1 MVLNYEYQKVCETAM
16 GSFGYGNLYLRIYAK
31 LLSQSISNNTS
42 TIQKE
47 MRVYNDGYYCYS
59 GNCYANVEGVSLKF
73 NERVDFNATSEIV
86 VGSITSTVNHAE
98 NGDGSGWTEGAFSCH
113 AFTDKST
120 SGGFDLPRIARYP
133 TSKINSFTN
142 TINSILLKCNYS
154 NATPTKVEVRN
165 GNTVIKTV
173 TSNFNSI
180 NLEGLSPNTL
190 YKLKIR
196 GYANGGWGEYSS
208 VKNITT
214 YDYAKFTNLS
224 NSNFAD
230 SVNITKVNE
239 SGLANDLEVYI
250 NDDLILSRTNIENSY
265 ELIFTQEELDSIYK
279 KYSNSNTVTVKYKL
293 ITICNNIS
301 YTDEQERDII
311 LTGNAKTIRK
321 NINNELKRAKIYIK
335 KDGAIKEAIAWFVEN
350 GITKRCI

>member
-59 GNCYANVEGVSLKF
+59 GNCYANIEGVSLKF

-133 TSKINSFTN
+133 NSKINSFTN
-142 TINSILLKCNYS
+142 TINSVTLNCTYT
-154 NATPTKVEVRN
+154 NANPTKVEIRN
-165 GNTVIKTV
+165 RNDLLKTV

-180 NLEGLSPNTL
+180 KIDGLSPNTL
-190 YKLKIR
+190 YNLKIR

-208 VKNITT
+208 IKNITT
-214 YDYAKFTNLS
+214 HDYAKFTNLS
-224 NSNFAD
+224 SSNFAD
-230 SVNITKVNE
+230 SIKISKNNE
-239 SGLANDLEVYI
+239 SGLNNSLELLI
-250 NDDLILSRTNIENSY
+250 NGEIILSRSNIENNY
-265 ELIFTQEELDSIYK
+265 NLIFTQEELDKIYK
-279 KYSNSNTVTVKYKL
+279 KYGNSNTLVAKYKL
-293 ITICNNIS
+293 ITVCKNVA
-301 YTDEQERDII
+301 YEDTQERNII
-311 LTGNAKTIRK
+311 LTGNAKTIK
-321 NINNELKRAKIYIK
+321 KYINGDLKRARLYIK
-335 KDGAIKEAIAWFVEN
+335 KDGTIKKAVVWIKNEEAL
-350 GITKRCI
+350 KRCT

>member
-1 MVLNYEYQKVCETAM
+1 MVLNYEYQRVCETAM

-31 LLSQSISNNTS
+31 LLSQSIPNNAS

-59 GNCYANVEGVSLKF
+59 GNCYANIEGVSLKF

-86 VGSITSTVNHAE
+86 VGSITSTINHAD
-98 NGDGSGWTEGAFSCH
+98 NGNGSGWTEGAFSCH
-113 AFTDKST
+113 AFSDKST
-120 SGGFDLPRIARYP
+120 SGGFDLPKIARYP
-133 TSKINSFTN
+133 ISSINSTTN

-173 TSNFNSI
+173 ISNFNSI
-180 NLEGLSPNTL
+180 NVEGLSPNTL
-190 YKLKIR
+190 YNLKIR

-208 VKNITT
+208 TKNVTT
-214 YDYAKFTNLS
+214 YDYAKFTNLN

-230 SVNITKVNE
+230 NVNIIKINE
-239 SGLANDLEVYI
+239 SKLSNDLHLYI
-250 NDDLILSRTNIENSY
+250 NDEKILTRNNIADNY
-265 ELIFTQEELDSIYK
+265 NLIFTQEELDEIYK
-279 KYSNSNTVTVKYKL
+279 KYENSGSIIAKYKL
-293 ITICNNIS
+293 ITICNNIE
-301 YTDEQERDII
+301 YADTEDRNII

-321 NINNELKRAKIYIK
+321 YINGKLKRAKIYIK
-335 KDGAIKEAIAWFVEN
+335 KDGVIKEAIAWMKVN
-350 GITKRCI
+350 DIVKRCI